1 MRKKFVLSMLGT
13 LFCLAG
19 CGGPTGPRQLISI
32 AVQPVAAQAIAP
44 DGTVPFSATGTF
56 DQRPTV
62 QTNLP
67 VKWASSDPT
76 IATIDPAT
84 GVATC
89 VTVGGPISVSGS
101 TTGKGGTVQS
111 SGKLTCQLSPNAVA
125 KLDPPSVHA
134 RCFILC
140 DCIYSPGGKVT
151 VTNVGG
157 APLDIASVALLSGR
171 QGFSQINSCNTS
183 LDTGQS
189 CEIDIHFSPSHS
201 SNVVTTS
208 DEVVV
213 TDNASGSPQ
222 NVQLSSLS
230 TCQ

>member
-1 MRKKFVLSMLGT
+1 
-13 LFCLAG
+13 
-19 CGGPTGPRQLISI
+19 
-32 AVQPVAAQAIAP
+32 
-44 DGTVPFSATGTF
+44 
-56 DQRPTV
+56 
-62 QTNLP
+62 
-67 VKWASSDPT
+67 
-76 IATIDPAT
+76 
-84 GVATC
+84 
-89 VTVGGPISVSGS
+89 
-101 TTGKGGTVQS
+101 
-111 SGKLTCQLSPNAVA
+111 
-125 KLDPPSVHA
+125 
-134 RCFILC
+134 
-140 DCIYSPGGKVT
+140 VT

-157 APLDIASVALLSGR
+157 APLDIASVALFSGR

-201 SNVVTTS
+201 SNPVTTS